1 MSSYGGA
8 VLLDMSA
15 WGRVLLDRV
24 AGEARER
31 YEEAVRQAEVC
42 TCEPFLL
49 EALYSAREDEG
60 YRRLAAQLAALPR
73 VSGGPAT
80 MRRALAAQAELAS
93 TPGVSHRVKPIDLL
107 LAATAEEHRLGV
119 LHYDRDYDVIA
130 SHSGMMARS
139 VWIAPRGSM
148 P

>member
-1 MSSYGGA
+1 VSGYGGA

-15 WGRVLLDRV
+15 WGRVLLGRV
-24 AGEARER
+24 PDDARER
-31 YEEAVRQAEVC
+31 YEAAVRRGEVC

-60 YRRLAAQLAALPR
+60 YRRLAGQLEALPR
-73 VSGGPAT
+73 VPSGPAT

-107 LAATAEEHRLGV
+107 LAATADEHRLGV
-119 LHYDRDYDVIA
+119 LHYDHDYDVIA
-130 SHSGMMARS
+130 SHSGLTARS
-139 VWIAPRGSM
+139 VWITPRGSM
-148 P
+148 S

>member
-1 MSSYGGA
+1 MSGYGRP

-24 AGEARER
+24 PGDARER
-31 YEEAVRQAEVC
+31 YETAVREGEVC

-49 EALYSAREDEG
+49 EALYSAREDDG
-60 YRRLAAQLAALPR
+60 YRRLAGQLGALPQVR
-73 VSGGPAT
+73 SGPAT

-107 LAATAEEHRLGV
+107 LAATADEHRLGV
-119 LHYDRDYDVIA
+119 LHYDHDYDVIA
-130 SHSGMMARS
+130 SHSGLRARS